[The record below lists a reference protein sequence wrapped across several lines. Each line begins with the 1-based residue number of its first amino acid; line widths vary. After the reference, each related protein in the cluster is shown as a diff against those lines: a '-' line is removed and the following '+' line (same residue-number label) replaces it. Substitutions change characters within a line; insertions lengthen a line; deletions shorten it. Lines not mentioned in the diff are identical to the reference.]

1 MFCRDHPEAA
11 ALDSA
16 RGTARA
22 EPSELEGTLTRSSI
36 SAVVKVGNTAGR
48 YSPEEVAMSAQIR
61 GPAST
66 SLST

>member
-16 RGTARA
+16 RR
-22 EPSELEGTLTRSSI
+22 
-36 SAVVKVGNTAGR
+36 TAGR
-48 YSPEEVAMSAQIR
+48 TFRTRREANSQLYQRRGERRRHGGRYPPEVAMSAQIR
-61 GPAST
+61 GPASS